1 MKITEPFKVP
11 ALEGD
16 SPRCGRQTLHA
27 PNAKLSAPLTL
38 KAFAN
43 SSPGLRFG
51 NPGNSAFQF
60 FEDATL
66 KGLRRRPPN
75 RKARRN
81 SFRVATNLLGAS
93 SEPRV
98 SKQTLPPRAGCPRGD
113 PGLAGISRRLQRK
126 S

>member
-1 MKITEPFKVP
+1 MQPV
-11 ALEGD
+11 AD
-16 SPRCGRQTLHA
+16 V
-27 PNAKLSAPLTL
+27 KLSTPLPL

-51 NPGNSAFQF
+51 NPGEQRIPI

-81 SFRVATNLLGAS
+81 SFRVAKNLLGAS

-98 SKQTLPPRAGCPRGD
+98 SKQTLGWN
-113 PGLAGISRRLQRK
+113 
-126 S
+126 